1 MTVFRTF
8 LKVLNKCKM
17 PIILYT
23 VILIFFGG
31 FNIETSD
38 SSISFAPSKPDV
50 FIINHDE
57 EIGITKSLIEYITK
71 NCNII
76 SVSPEKLEDALF
88 YRDINYIIEIP
99 VSFRQDFLKGKNPK
113 ILVKSTGDY
122 QASLAE
128 MLLER
133 YMRVASTYQL
143 SISSSTSMNISEEEL
158 ISNIEDTLKTGVEV
172 KMTSKLDNNSLS
184 KATTYYNFTN
194 YCILAGCIYVICLIL
209 SIFKEEKIKK
219 RTIISSMSYREYN
232 RKLLLSNSLF
242 AIVLWIFYVL
252 LSFILVGNIMFTMH
266 GFIYIINSF
275 LFTLCAVTIAFLI
288 GNILTNKN
296 AINGLVN
303 VIALGSSFLCGAFVP
318 MEWLP
323 DMVLKIAHILPSYWY
338 IKTNELV
345 KKVEVFNRESM
356 LPMIGNMIVVL
367 LFILGF
373 MIITNMISKRKR
385 KLDS

>member
-23 VILIFFGG
+23 IILIFFGG

-50 FIINHDE
+50 FIMNHDE
-57 EIGITKSLIEYITK
+57 EIGITKNLIEYIKK
-71 NCNII
+71 NCNMV

-88 YRDINYIIEIP
+88 YREINYIIEIP
-99 VSFRQDFLKGKNPK
+99 DSFRQDFLKGENPN

-128 MLLER
+128 MLLKR
-133 YMRVASTYQL
+133 YMKVASIYQQ
-143 SISSSTSMNISEEEL
+143 TTDSEEEL
-158 ISNIEDTLKTGVEV
+158 ISNIEDTLKNEVEV
-172 KMTSKLDNNSLS
+172 SITSKLDNDSLS
-184 KATTYYNFTN
+184 KATMYYNFTN

-209 SIFKEEKIKK
+209 SSFKEEKIKK
-219 RTIISSMSYREYN
+219 RTVVSSMSYQEYN
-232 RKLLLSNSLF
+232 RRLLLSNSLF
-242 AIVLWIFYVL
+242 AVVLWFFYVL

-266 GFIYIINSF
+266 GLIYILNSF
-275 LFTLCAVTIAFLI
+275 LFTLCALIIAFLI
-288 GNILTNKN
+288 GNILINKN
-296 AINGLVN
+296 AISGLVN

-323 DMVLKIAHILPSYWY
+323 DSVLKIAHILPSYWY

-345 KKVEVFNRESM
+345 KTVEVFNVESM
-356 LPMIGNMIVVL
+356 KPIIINMAVIIFFTIGFIIVSNL
-367 LFILGF
+367 IA
-373 MIITNMISKRKR
+373 RKTR
-385 KLDS
+385 KMN

>member
-57 EIGITKSLIEYITK
+57 ETGITKNLIDYITK
-71 NCNII
+71 NCNIV
-76 SVSPEKLEDALF
+76 SVSFEKLEDALF

-99 VSFRQDFLKGKNPK
+99 DSFRQDFLKGENPK

-133 YMRVASTYQL
+133 YMRVASIYQQ
-143 SISSSTSMNISEEEL
+143 TTDSEEEL
-158 ISNIEDTLKTGVEV
+158 ISNIEDTLKTEVEV
-172 KMTSKLDNNSLS
+172 NITSKLDNNSLS
-184 KATTYYNFTN
+184 KATMYYNFTN

-209 SIFKEEKIKK
+209 SSFKEEKIKK
-219 RTIISSMSYREYN
+219 RTVISSMSYQEYN

-242 AIVLWIFYVL
+242 ATFLWIFYVL
-252 LSFILVGNIMFTMH
+252 LSFILVGNIMFTIH
-266 GFIYIINSF
+266 GLIYILNSF
-275 LFTLCAVTIAFLI
+275 LFTLCALTIAFLI
-288 GNILTNKN
+288 GNILINKN

-323 DMVLKIAHILPSYWY
+323 DSVLKIAHILPSYWY

-345 KKVEVFNRESM
+345 KTVEVFNRESM
-356 LPMIGNMIVVL
+356 MPMIINMVVIIFFAII
-367 LFILGF
+367 FI
-373 MIITNMISKRKR
+373 IISNWIARKKRKI
-385 KLDS
+385 D

>member
-38 SSISFAPSKPDV
+38 SSISFSPSKPDV

-76 SVSPEKLEDALF
+76 SVSPEQLEDALF

-99 VSFRQDFLKGKNPK
+99 ASFRQDFLKGENPK

-143 SISSSTSMNISEEEL
+143 SISPSTPINISEEEL
-158 ISNIEDTLKTGVEV
+158 ISNIEDTLKTEVEV

-209 SIFKEEKIKK
+209 SSFKEEKIKK

-266 GFIYIINSF
+266 GLVYIINSF

-323 DMVLKIAHILPSYWY
+323 DTVLKIAHILPSYWY

-345 KKVEVFNRESM
+345 KTVEVFNRESM
-356 LPMIGNMIVVL
+356 MPMITNMVVIL
-367 LFILGF
+367 LFTFGF
-373 MIITNMISKRKR
+373 TIITNMISKKKR
-385 KLDS
+385 KLD

>member
-57 EIGITKSLIEYITK
+57 ETGITKNLIDYITK
-71 NCNII
+71 NCNIV
-76 SVSPEKLEDALF
+76 SVSFEKLEDALF

-99 VSFRQDFLKGKNPK
+99 DSFRQDFLKGENPK

-133 YMRVASTYQL
+133 YMRVASIYQQ
-143 SISSSTSMNISEEEL
+143 TTDSEEEL
-158 ISNIEDTLKTGVEV
+158 ISNIEDTLKTEVEV
-172 KMTSKLDNNSLS
+172 NITSKLDNNSLS
-184 KATTYYNFTN
+184 KATMYYNFTN

-209 SIFKEEKIKK
+209 SSFKEEKIKK
-219 RTIISSMSYREYN
+219 RTVISSMSYQEYN

-242 AIVLWIFYVL
+242 ATFLWIFYVL

-266 GFIYIINSF
+266 GLIYILNSF
-275 LFTLCAVTIAFLI
+275 LFTLCALTIAFLI
-288 GNILTNKN
+288 GNILINKN

-323 DMVLKIAHILPSYWY
+323 DSVLKIAHILPSYWY

-345 KKVEVFNRESM
+345 KTVEVFNRESM
-356 LPMIGNMIVVL
+356 MPMIINMVVIIFFAII
-367 LFILGF
+367 FI
-373 MIITNMISKRKR
+373 IISNWIARKKRKI
-385 KLDS
+385 D

>member
-50 FIINHDE
+50 FIMNHDE
-57 EIGITKSLIEYITK
+57 EIGITKNLIEYIKK
-71 NCNII
+71 NCNMV

-88 YRDINYIIEIP
+88 YREINYIIEIP
-99 VSFRQDFLKGKNPK
+99 DSFRQDFLKGENPN

-128 MLLER
+128 MLLKR
-133 YMRVASTYQL
+133 YMKVASIYQQ
-143 SISSSTSMNISEEEL
+143 TTDSEEEL
-158 ISNIEDTLKTGVEV
+158 ISNIEDTLKTEVEV
-172 KMTSKLDNNSLS
+172 SITSKLDNDSLS
-184 KATTYYNFTN
+184 KATMYYNFTN

-209 SIFKEEKIKK
+209 SSFKEEKIKN
-219 RTIISSMSYREYN
+219 RTVVSSMSYQEYN
-232 RKLLLSNSLF
+232 RRLLLSNSLF
-242 AIVLWIFYVL
+242 AVVLWFFYVL

-266 GFIYIINSF
+266 GLIYILNSF
-275 LFTLCAVTIAFLI
+275 LFTLCALIIAFLI
-288 GNILTNKN
+288 GNILINKN
-296 AINGLVN
+296 AISGLVN

-323 DMVLKIAHILPSYWY
+323 DSVLKIAHILPSYWY

-345 KKVEVFNRESM
+345 KTVEVFNVESM
-356 LPMIGNMIVVL
+356 KPIIINMAVIIFFTIGFIIVSNL
-367 LFILGF
+367 IA
-373 MIITNMISKRKR
+373 RKTR
-385 KLDS
+385 KMN